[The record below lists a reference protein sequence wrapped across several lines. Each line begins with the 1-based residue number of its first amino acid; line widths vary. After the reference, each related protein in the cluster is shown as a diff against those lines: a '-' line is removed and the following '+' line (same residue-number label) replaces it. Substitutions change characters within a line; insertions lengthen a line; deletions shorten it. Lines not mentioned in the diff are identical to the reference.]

1 MGSLGY
7 VCQYEWQCL
16 AGHACSDANSP
27 MTLCPVGKYSLTGAN
42 VCVAC
47 PGGLYGDTVGMPNA
61 TCSGQCRQV
70 SPPYQG
76 ARTTRHPPVPFFLPR

>member
-27 MTLCPVGKYSLTGAN
+27 MTLCPVGKYSLTGVN

-70 SPPYQG
+70 
-76 ARTTRHPPVPFFLPR
+76 